1 MQKDNSYATPYL
13 LGILCAFFVLI
24 LWYFSCLVIEKEILP
39 NSFDLFIGFII
50 TMVATATGAYLAFSY
65 RTREKKI
72 ETKDKEVESLNNALI
87 SLARQRS
94 LVQGIQLALKD
105 RIDINN
111 FSERLS
117 KAQGVTQDI
126 VSSNLIL
133 PLGKQVYVDI
143 NSLTFLIKSNNSSL
157 LKSVIDSENIFNEL
171 LTKIDSLNC
180 MQSKSKKNNDTVI
193 APPKNSS
200 EVDIN
205 NKVEKVLVDIESVL
219 TELYDEA
226 NKLFVGYDFINF

>member
-105 RIDINN
+105 RIDIN
-111 FSERLS
+111 
-117 KAQGVTQDI
+117 
-126 VSSNLIL
+126 
-133 PLGKQVYVDI
+133 
-143 NSLTFLIKSNNSSL
+143 SLTFLIKSNNSSL